1 MAMKDYYKILGVEK
15 TASQDEI
22 KSAYRKLAKKYHPD
36 LHPDDKECAEKFKE
50 CNEAYSVLGDPDKR
64 QKYDRGE
71 IDESQGFNPF
81 GNGGGFTASGFD
93 DIFDIFSGFMGGG
106 ARSARR
112 STRQAVGE
120 DITQTIELTF
130 MEAALGCKKSIS
142 FTRLERCKTCNGTGA
157 KNSDSLKT
165 CPKCN
170 GTGQVR
176 YTQNTL
182 FGQQISIGT
191 CTNCNGTGKIVT
203 DKCPDCN
210 GNGVVRKNKVMNVTI
225 PAGVEN
231 GSVLQIA
238 GEGNSPRGAGRN
250 GNLLLVLSIKPS
262 KVFSRRNLDIY
273 TEVPVTFSTAVM
285 GGEVEIP
292 SLQGMFVHK
301 LASGSGN
308 GETLR
313 FRGKG
318 IQSGR
323 GQSGDLYVT
332 FKVEV
337 PRSITRAQR
346 KSLEDFERDS
356 TISSYPKRKE
366 YLDELAR
373 MYQQK

>member
-1 MAMKDYYKILGVEK
+1 MKDYYKILGVEK

-36 LHPDDKECAEKFKE
+36 LHPDDKVSAEKFKE
-50 CNEAYSVLGDPDKR
+50 CNEAYSVLGDADKR
-64 QKYDRGE
+64 AKYDRGE
-71 IDESQGFNPF
+71 MDEGQGFNPF
-81 GNGGGFTASGFD
+81 SGGGGFTASGFD

-106 ARSARR
+106 ARRR
-112 STRQAVGE
+112 TAQQPVGA

-130 MEAALGCKKSIS
+130 MEAASGVKKSVS
-142 FTRLERCKTCNGTGA
+142 FTRMERCGTCNGTGA
-157 KNSDSLKT
+157 KNADSLKT

-182 FGQQISIGT
+182 FGQQITVGV
-191 CTNCNGTGKIVT
+191 CNNCNGTGKIVT
-203 DKCPDCN
+203 DKCTDC
-210 GNGVVRKNKVMNVTI
+210 GGSGVVRKKKVMNVTI

-238 GEGNSPRGAGRN
+238 GEGNAPRGAGRN

-292 SLQGMFVHK
+292 ALDGMFVHK
-301 LASGSGN
+301 LSAGSGN
-308 GETLR
+308 GETVR

-318 IQSGR
+318 IRSGR
-323 GQSGDLYVT
+323 GSGDLYVT
-332 FKVEV
+332 FKVEI
-337 PRSITRAQR
+337 PRSISRSQKKA
-346 KSLEDFERDS
+346 LEDFERDS

-366 YLDELAR
+366 FLDETAK
-373 MYQQK
+373 MYNNK

>member
-71 IDESQGFNPF
+71 MDESQGFNPF

-112 STRQAVGE
+112 STRQAVGD

-165 CPKCN
+165 CPK
-170 GTGQVR
+170 
-176 YTQNTL
+176 
-182 FGQQISIGT
+182 
-191 CTNCNGTGKIVT
+191 
-203 DKCPDCN
+203 
-210 GNGVVRKNKVMNVTI
+210 
-225 PAGVEN
+225 
-231 GSVLQIA
+231 
-238 GEGNSPRGAGRN
+238 
-250 GNLLLVLSIKPS
+250 
-262 KVFSRRNLDIY
+262 
-273 TEVPVTFSTAVM
+273 
-285 GGEVEIP
+285 
-292 SLQGMFVHK
+292 
-301 LASGSGN
+301 
-308 GETLR
+308 
-313 FRGKG
+313 
-318 IQSGR
+318 
-323 GQSGDLYVT
+323 
-332 FKVEV
+332 
-337 PRSITRAQR
+337 
-346 KSLEDFERDS
+346 
-356 TISSYPKRKE
+356 
-366 YLDELAR
+366 
-373 MYQQK
+373 